1 MFFGGKGTVGLD
13 IGSGYLKLVQLK
25 DTKEGYELELF
36 DMLPL
41 PPELIVD
48 GSIIDSLRLVDSLK
62 ELARKAKIRAKDV
75 TISIAGHSSVIIKRV
90 SLPEMSE
97 DELYESIKFEAE
109 QYIPFDIDDVDLDF
123 QILGP
128 KEEPG
133 QMDVI
138 LVAVKKDIVN
148 EYLSVVKEAGL
159 NCQIVDVN
167 SFALENIY
175 EINYEIEPEKNVA
188 LVNIGANTI
197 NMNILKGGISVFTRD
212 SAVGSNLHTEV
223 LQREFNLAYEVA
235 ERLKRGEPVENV
247 TPQDAFSVMELASEE
262 IISEVNRSLEYFH
275 EDIHEIV
282 LSGGCALIR
291 DFPNLLAEKIRVE
304 TKLMQPFKNIKIV
317 STQETRRQMI
327 KVNLLPLK
335 RKKKPKPLPSF
346 LVITILITV
355 VICILMAYLTFF
367 FNSRLSVKK
376 KQFAA
381 NETKIAELKEM
392 IKTVEDFEQRNK
404 TFKERNDIIE
414 QLSKNKSLPVKI
426 LDEFSALLPN
436 GIWLQTMSIAGGTI
450 NLEGYGFTNNDIVS
464 YVDNIKNSRMFTDVY
479 LQESKSVEAER
490 VAVYMFK
497 LTCRLKV

>member
-1 MFFGGKGTVGLD
+1 MFFGGKGTIGLD
-13 IGSGYLKLVQLK
+13 IGSGYLKIVQLK
-25 DTKEGYELELF
+25 DTKGGYELELF

-62 ELARKAKIRAKDV
+62 ELARKAKIKAREA
-75 TISIAGHSSVIIKRV
+75 TISIAGHASVIIKRV

-97 DELYESIKFEAE
+97 DELFESIKFEAE

-138 LVAVKKDIVN
+138 LVAVKKDIIS
-148 EYLSVVKEAGL
+148 EYVSVVKEAGL

-167 SFALENIY
+167 AFALENIY
-175 EINYEIEPEKNVA
+175 EINYEIEPDKNVA
-188 LVNIGANTI
+188 LVNIGASTI
-197 NMNILKGGISVFTRD
+197 NMNVLKGGISVFTRD

-223 LQREFNLAYEVA
+223 LQREFSLTFEVA

-247 TPQDAFSVMELASEE
+247 SPQDAFSVMELASEE

-304 TKLMQPFKNIKIV
+304 TKLMEPFKNIKIPKNLDL
-317 STQETRRQMI
+317 SYIQEMAPMAAVATGLALRR
-327 KVNLLPLK
+327 PGD
-335 RKKKPKPLPSF
+335 R
-346 LVITILITV
+346 
-355 VICILMAYLTFF
+355 
-367 FNSRLSVKK
+367 
-376 KQFAA
+376 
-381 NETKIAELKEM
+381 
-392 IKTVEDFEQRNK
+392 
-404 TFKERNDIIE
+404 
-414 QLSKNKSLPVKI
+414 
-426 LDEFSALLPN
+426 
-436 GIWLQTMSIAGGTI
+436 
-450 NLEGYGFTNNDIVS
+450 
-464 YVDNIKNSRMFTDVY
+464 
-479 LQESKSVEAER
+479 
-490 VAVYMFK
+490 
-497 LTCRLKV
+497 

>member
-1 MFFGGKGTVGLD
+1 MLFGARGTIGLD
-13 IGSGYLKLVQLK
+13 IGSGYLKLVQLR
-25 DTKEGYELELF
+25 DTKGGYELELF

-62 ELARKAKIRAKDV
+62 ELARKARIKTKDV
-75 TISIAGHSSVIIKRV
+75 TISMAGHSSVIVKRV
-90 SLPEMSE
+90 SLPDMSE

-109 QYIPFDIDDVDLDF
+109 QYIPFDIDDVNLDF

-138 LVAVKKDIVN
+138 LVAVKKDIIN
-148 EYLSVVKEAGL
+148 EYLSVVKEAGF

-188 LVNIGANTI
+188 LVNIGASTM

-223 LQREFNLAYEVA
+223 LQREFNLTYEVA

-247 TPQDAFSVMELASEE
+247 SPQDAFSVMELASEE
-262 IISEVNRSLEYFH
+262 IIGEVNRSLEYFH

-282 LSGGCALIR
+282 LSGGCALIK

-304 TKLMQPFKNIKIV
+304 TKLMQPFKNIKIAKHFDLSFIEEMAPIIAV
-317 STQETRRQMI
+317 AAGLALRR
-327 KVNLLPLK
+327 PGD
-335 RKKKPKPLPSF
+335 R
-346 LVITILITV
+346 
-355 VICILMAYLTFF
+355 
-367 FNSRLSVKK
+367 
-376 KQFAA
+376 
-381 NETKIAELKEM
+381 
-392 IKTVEDFEQRNK
+392 
-404 TFKERNDIIE
+404 
-414 QLSKNKSLPVKI
+414 
-426 LDEFSALLPN
+426 
-436 GIWLQTMSIAGGTI
+436 
-450 NLEGYGFTNNDIVS
+450 
-464 YVDNIKNSRMFTDVY
+464 
-479 LQESKSVEAER
+479 
-490 VAVYMFK
+490 
-497 LTCRLKV
+497 